1 MGAGKNRRDRVFL
14 PILDS
19 LRNICLLAEEISPR
33 LIVIKVNE
41 EPPQANTVATE
52 YWLGG
57 RRRTNETSEGVS
69 RLIHKIDIDPVFES
83 H

>member
-1 MGAGKNRRDRVFL
+1 MGAGKNRRDQVFL

-19 LRNICLLAEEISPR
+19 LRNICLLAEEIPPR
-33 LIVIKVNE
+33 LIVIKMNE

-57 RRRTNETSEGVS
+57 RRRANETSVGIS
-69 RLIHKIDIDPVFES
+69 RLINKIDIDPMFES
-83 H
+83 L